1 MANVNKPLNPVITD
15 AFAHRAPKASEP
27 HDKPDVLNLDIVTPT
42 NSTVDYVDKDTL
54 QVRRMFKDASGAWS
68 AYRRLKQ
75 QNVERNKK
83 NQLIQRKLNNETP
96 YKPKFLES
104 MGQDWRS
111 NRPTGFLSTMVSRIQ
126 PPFRAVI
133 EQATTLTYSKYPMD
147 SADSENKTKIFR
159 EEVTKCIRAWGGFDD
174 LVAQTTHENTCF
186 GYCGWVWDDLR
197 DWKPEFLRQDYT
209 FFPIESPQETSQTQI
224 FGRKRRYQIADL
236 LPVLENPQLSA
247 SAGWHIN
254 NLVKAI
260 NNAIPAGRTLDADDD
275 ARRYEDWIREGSYG
289 ASYENDA
296 KYVELGEIFVREPN
310 GKVSRYLFDDK
321 SGDEI
326 CTQLDRFNGMREC
339 LNLFA
344 VEVGSGSLM
353 SSRGAGR
360 DLYNTHVAVDKAR
373 NLVVDNVY
381 LKGLL
386 LLKKGPNAKVGVPPL
401 TVHHPIAFVSEGY
414 EVVPQNLPADVDDF
428 LKLDQFVSN
437 LAEIQV
443 GTFLPGAP
451 VQTQAKKTASEVNRV
466 AAIENQL
473 REGILMRWS
482 RQFSRGVERM
492 QRGICHPEHVRAASE
507 LKTLLDEVRQKE
519 ANAVWARREV
529 VDAFDR
535 SQMPLPSFLVPFEV
549 PPHLDEDAI
558 SCCLSMMERNLP
570 PSDILLMAYTSAAE
584 LLPDTAAQDAQML
597 DLVVQRYS
605 GNPNIN
611 QDELIKLDISKK
623 VGEEIANTVIL
634 PKDQVEALAIEAT
647 RQQVLE
653 LQAIASGQNVPVS
666 PRDNDIVHLQTMT
679 QKLLP
684 VIQQALPGS
693 LPPEMVAPLASA
705 MDHYVKHINQAEA
718 KGADKKLIGQYRKA
732 AMDAHNHLTAG
743 HGTPPHPNI
752 MPAAAAKPHKGPAH
766 HAAPH
771 RAAPTKSQENMVGQ
785 AAQVGDQS
793 QAGQVTGIANPPKP
807 PTAAS

>member
-1 MANVNKPLNPVITD
+1 MANVLKPLDPQITD
-15 AFAHRAPKASEP
+15 TFAPISARTSEP
-27 HDKPDVLNLDIVTPT
+27 NDKPNILDLDVVTPT
-42 NSTVDYVDKDTL
+42 NSTVDTVDPDTL

-75 QNVERNKK
+75 QNTERNKK
-83 NQLIQRKLNNETP
+83 NQLIQKKLNNEPP
-96 YKPKFLES
+96 YQPKKLES

-111 NRPTGFLSTMVSRIQ
+111 NRPTGFLSTMVTRIQ
-126 PPFRAVI
+126 PPFRAVV

-147 SADSENKTKIFR
+147 SADSEHKTKIFR
-159 EEVTKCIRAWGGFDD
+159 EEITKCIRAWSGFDD

-209 FFPIESPQETSQTQI
+209 FFPIENPQETGQTQI

-236 LPVLENPQLSA
+236 LPVLETPKLSA

-260 NNAIPAGRTLDADDD
+260 NNAIPAGRTLDSDDD

-296 KYVELGEIFVREPN
+296 KYVELGEIFVREPH

-344 VEVGSGSLM
+344 LEVGSGSLM

-360 DLYNTHVAVDKAR
+360 DLYNTHVAIDKAR
-373 NLVVDNVY
+373 NLVIDNVY
-381 LKGLL
+381 LNGLL
-386 LLKKGPNAKVGVPPL
+386 LLKKGPNAKAGVPPL
-401 TVHHPIAFVSEGY
+401 TVHHPIAYVSEGY
-414 EVVPQNLPADVDDF
+414 EIQPTQLPADVDDF

-451 VQTQAKKTASEVNRV
+451 VETQARKTASEVNRV

-482 RQFSRGVERM
+482 RQFSKGVERM

-507 LKTLLDEVRQKE
+507 LKTLLDATRQQQG
-519 ANAVWARREV
+519 NAVWARREV
-529 VDAFDR
+529 VDSFDQ
-535 SQMPLPSFLVPFEV
+535 SFMELPSFLVPFEI
-549 PPHLDEDAI
+549 PPHLDEDAVA
-558 SCCLSMMERNLP
+558 SCLAMLERNLP
-570 PSDILLMAYTSAAE
+570 PADILLLAFSPAAE

-611 QDELIKLDISKK
+611 QDELVKLDISKK
-623 VGEEIANTVIL
+623 VGEEIANAIIL

-647 RQQVLE
+647 RQQIVE
-653 LQAIASGQNVPVS
+653 MQSIIAGQQVPVS
-666 PRDNDIVHLQTMT
+666 PRDNDIIHLQTMT
-679 QKLLP
+679 QKILP
-684 VIQQALPGS
+684 VIQQAPPGS
-693 LPPEMVAPLASA
+693 LPPEMAAPLAAA
-705 MDHYVKHINQAEA
+705 MEHFINHINQAES
-718 KGADKKLIGQYRKA
+718 KGADKKLIADYRKA

-743 HGTPPHPNI
+743 QNTPPPQNL
-752 MPAAAAKPHKGPAH
+752 MPAAAPPSSASGGRPSS
-766 HAAPH
+766 
-771 RAAPTKSQENMVGQ
+771 PTKASQEIVGN
-785 AAQVGDQS
+785 AAGAENLS
-793 QAGQVTGIANPPKP
+793 QAGQVSQIANPPKP
-807 PTAAS
+807 VTAAS